1 MTAVFVL
8 VFVFVIVGLA
18 YFFHHQNR
26 LKLRARL
33 MREAVR
39 NHEFTFHLPVKGLFY
54 GEKALQ
60 EALNDL
66 GQDINK
72 LVAQKE
78 VESWQK
84 LTRVLTHEIMNVSTP
99 IQSISQAY
107 LEHPKVVGTSL
118 EKGILAINDA
128 AGNLVTFVDSY
139 RKLTQLQEPV
149 ISSLR
154 LKDFVLSIMS
164 LYSDVIW
171 KVDIPEDVVINTD
184 KSLLRQVFVNIIKN
198 AIEASAKTIA
208 ITFFLPLGEIGGGFH
223 ISNDGTPIPAEVR
236 KDIFIPFYTTKS
248 TGTGI
253 GLALSRQIMTMQG
266 GSLELAEKADSG
278 YHVTFVLDLGQD
290 NYTNSLLVNT

>member
-1 MTAVFVL
+1 MIPVIVI
-8 VFVFVIVGLA
+8 VIVGLL
-18 YFFHHQNR
+18 FFHHQNK

-99 IQSISQAY
+99 IHSISQAY

-118 EKGILAINDA
+118 EKGIKAINDA

-139 RKLTQLQEPV
+139 RKLTQLQEPI
-149 ISSLR
+149 ISALQLLNFVSLV
-154 LKDFVLSIMS
+154 KT
-164 LYSDVIW
+164 LYPDVIW
-171 KVDIPEDVVINTD
+171 RINIPADVTIKTD
-184 KSLLRQVFVNIIKN
+184 ETLLRQVFVNIIKN
-198 AIEASAKTIA
+198 AIEAGAKTVS
-208 ITFFLPLGEIGGGFH
+208 FDWSSSELR
-223 ISNDGTPIPAEVR
+223 ISNDGKPILAEVR
-236 KDIFIPFYTTKS
+236 RDIFIPFYTTKP

-253 GLALSRQIMTMQG
+253 GLALSRQIMTMLG
-266 GSLELAEKADSG
+266 GSLSLADKADSG
-278 YHVTFVLDLGQD
+278 YHVTFIL
-290 NYTNSLLVNT
+290 TP

>member
-1 MTAVFVL
+1 MLLTL
-8 VFVFVIVGLA
+8 LYIIVPLGIIGIL
-18 YFFHHQNR
+18 FFHHQNK
-26 LKLRARL
+26 LKLRAHL
-33 MREAVR
+33 MREAIR
-39 NHEFTFHLPVKGLFY
+39 NRDFSFTLPLQEGWGGSLLY

-118 EKGILAINDA
+118 EKGVRAINDA

-149 ISSLR
+149 ISTLR
-154 LKDFVLSIMS
+154 LKDFLAGIMM
-164 LYSDVIW
+164 LYPDVTW
-171 KVDIPEDVVINTD
+171 QTDIPTD
-184 KSLLRQVFVNIIKN
+184 AVLDTDESLLRQVFVNIIKN
-198 AIEASAKTIA
+198 AVEANAKSIECTWHDHA
-208 ITFFLPLGEIGGGFH
+208 LH
-223 ISNDGTPIPAEVR
+223 ISNDGTPILAEVR
-236 KDIFIPFYTTKS
+236 RDIFIPFYTTKTS
-248 TGTGI
+248 GTGI
-253 GLALSRQIMTMQG
+253 GLALSLQIMTMLG
-266 GSLELAEKADSG
+266 GTLLLAEKADAN
-278 YHVTFVLDLGQD
+278 YHTTFILEFEQ
-290 NYTNSLLVNT
+290 

>member
-1 MTAVFVL
+1 MTIVVVFIIVL
-8 VFVFVIVGLA
+8 ITAGMVF
-18 YFFHHQNR
+18 FFHHQNK

-118 EKGILAINDA
+118 EKGVRAINDA

-139 RKLTQLQEPV
+139 RKLTQLQ
-149 ISSLR
+149 
-154 LKDFVLSIMS
+154 
-164 LYSDVIW
+164 
-171 KVDIPEDVVINTD
+171 
-184 KSLLRQVFVNIIKN
+184 
-198 AIEASAKTIA
+198 
-208 ITFFLPLGEIGGGFH
+208 
-223 ISNDGTPIPAEVR
+223 
-236 KDIFIPFYTTKS
+236 
-248 TGTGI
+248 
-253 GLALSRQIMTMQG
+253 
-266 GSLELAEKADSG
+266 
-278 YHVTFVLDLGQD
+278 
-290 NYTNSLLVNT
+290 

>member
-1 MTAVFVL
+1 MTT
-8 VFVFVIVGLA
+8 VIVFIIVLILA
-18 YFFHHQNR
+18 GTVFFFHHQNK

-39 NHEFTFHLPVKGLFY
+39 NHEFTFHLPVQGLFY

-118 EKGILAINDA
+118 EKGVRAINDA

-149 ISSLR
+149 ISTLR
-154 LKDFVLSIMS
+154 LKDFLEGVME
-164 LYSDVIW
+164 LYPNITW
-171 KVDIPEDVVINTD
+171 KIDIPTD
-184 KSLLRQVFVNIIKN
+184 TALDADESLLRQVIVNIIKN
-198 AIEASAKTIA
+198 AAEADAKTIE
-208 ITFFLPLGEIGGGFH
+208 ICYNSLPLREGRGGSLH
-223 ISNDGTPIPAEVR
+223 ISNDGAPIPAEVR
-236 KDIFIPFYTTKS
+236 RDIFIPFYTTKS

-253 GLALSRQIMTMQG
+253 GLALSRQIVTMLG
-266 GSLELAEKADSG
+266 GSLELSEKADAG
-278 YHVTFVLDLGQD
+278 YHTTFILKFEQ
-290 NYTNSLLVNT
+290 

>member
-1 MTAVFVL
+1 MTTIIVIA
-8 VFVFVIVGLA
+8 FVFIIIALA
-18 YFFHHQNR
+18 CFFHHQNR
-26 LKLRARL
+26 LRLRARL

-39 NHEFTFHLPVKGLFY
+39 NHEFTFRLPVKGLFY
-54 GEKALQ
+54 GERALQ

-118 EKGILAINDA
+118 EKGIHAINEA
-128 AGNLVTFVDSY
+128 SHNLVTFVESY

-149 ISSLR
+149 IAALR
-154 LKDFVLSIMS
+154 LSDFVSNIEA
-164 LYSDVIW
+164 LYLDLKWNIN
-171 KVDIPEDVVINTD
+171 IPLDVVVNTD
-184 KSLLRQVFVNIIKN
+184 ETLLRQVFVNIIKN
-198 AIEASAKTIA
+198 AIEANAKTIDCSWREDE
-208 ITFFLPLGEIGGGFH
+208 LH
-223 ISNDGTPIPAEVR
+223 VSNDGTPISAEVR
-236 KDIFIPFYTTKS
+236 RDIFIPFYTTKS

-253 GLALSRQIMTMQG
+253 GLALSQQIMTMQG
-266 GSLELAEKADSG
+266 GSLVLADKADAG
-278 YHVTFVLDLGQD
+278 YHVTFII
-290 NYTNSLLVNT
+290 TF

>member
-1 MTAVFVL
+1 MVF
-8 VFVFVIVGLA
+8 
-18 YFFHHQNR
+18 FFHHQNK

-118 EKGILAINDA
+118 EKGVRAINDA
-128 AGNLVTFVDSY
+128 AGHLVTFVDSY
-139 RKLTQLQEPV
+139 RKLTQLQQPV
-149 ISSLR
+149 ISTLR
-154 LKDFVLSIMS
+154 LKDFLDGIMELYHNITWEIGIPADTVL
-164 LYSDVIW
+164 D
-171 KVDIPEDVVINTD
+171 TD
-184 KSLLRQVFVNIIKN
+184 GSLLRQVIVNIIKN
-198 AIEASAKTIA
+198 AAEAGAKNIECTWRDSA
-208 ITFFLPLGEIGGGFH
+208 LR

-236 KDIFIPFYTTKS
+236 RDIFIPFYTTKS

-253 GLALSRQIMTMQG
+253 GLALSRQIMTMLG
-266 GSLELAEKADSG
+266 GSLELSEKADAG
-278 YHVTFVLDLGQD
+278 YHATFILKFEQ
-290 NYTNSLLVNT
+290 

>member
-1 MTAVFVL
+1 MTMVV
-8 VFVFVIVGLA
+8 VFVIIFILFILA
-18 YFFHHQNR
+18 GTMFFFHHQNK

-118 EKGILAINDA
+118 EKGIHAINDA

-149 ISSLR
+149 IATLR
-154 LKDFVLSIMS
+154 LKEFVEGIMV
-164 LYSDVIW
+164 LYPDITW
-171 KVDIPEDVVINTD
+171 KIDIPADTALDTD
-184 KSLLRQVFVNIIKN
+184 ESLLRQVIVNIIKN
-198 AIEASAKTIA
+198 AAEADAKNIKFRWHEYA
-208 ITFFLPLGEIGGGFH
+208 LR
-223 ISNDGTPIPAEVR
+223 ISNDGIPIPAEVR
-236 KDIFIPFYTTKS
+236 RDIFIPFYTTKS

-253 GLALSRQIMTMQG
+253 GLALSRQIMTMQSG
-266 GSLELAEKADSG
+266 ILELSEKADAG
-278 YHVTFVLDLGQD
+278 YHTTFILKFEQYPNTG
-290 NYTNSLLVNT
+290 NSIR

>member
-1 MTAVFVL
+1 MTIVVVFIIVL
-8 VFVFVIVGLA
+8 ITAGMVF
-18 YFFHHQNR
+18 FFHHQNK

-118 EKGILAINDA
+118 EKGIRAINDA
-128 AGNLVTFVDSY
+128 AGNLVAFVDSY

-149 ISSLR
+149 FSTLR
-154 LKDFVLSIMS
+154 LKDFFKGIMDF
-164 LYSDVIW
+164 YPNITW
-171 KVDIPEDVVINTD
+171 KTDIPADTAFDTD
-184 KSLLRQVFVNIIKN
+184 ESLLRQVIVNLIKN
-198 AIEASAKTIA
+198 ATEAGAKTIECRWHESA
-208 ITFFLPLGEIGGGFH
+208 LR
-223 ISNDGTPIPAEVR
+223 ISNDGTPIPAEAR
-236 KDIFIPFYTTKS
+236 RDIFIPFYTTKS

-253 GLALSRQIMTMQG
+253 GLALSRQIITMLG
-266 GSLELAEKADSG
+266 GSIELSEKADAG
-278 YHVTFVLDLGQD
+278 YHTTFILGFEQ
-290 NYTNSLLVNT
+290 